1 MASSYTANTGIEK
14 PGSGEQA
21 GTWGTTTNNNFDIID
36 RAING
41 VGGITLSGT
50 THTLTTTDGSLSDG
64 GYKVLVFGG
73 SPSGTNT
80 VTISPNDQDKFYLVH
95 NNSGQS
101 VTLTQGSGGN
111 VTVANGKHKFVYAD
125 GAGSGA
131 KVTDVSATMPVELS
145 QDESPQLGGNLDVNT
160 KNIVFGD
167 SGGASD
173 DRLTFG
179 AGTDLSIY
187 HDGSNSYVS
196 EAGTGN
202 LKIQGSQIDIEGTG
216 ETLATFVDDGAVTL
230 FHDNSAKIA
239 TDSGG
244 ITVTGQITITGS
256 SIVFEGATADAHETT
271 FTVTDPTADRTIT
284 FPNSSGTVALTSD
297 VSAALPSGTVVPF
310 AGTSAPTGYLL
321 AQGQAVS
328 RTTYSD
334 LFSAIGTT
342 YGTGDGSSTFNLPD
356 LRGRVVAGKDDM
368 GGSSANR
375 LTDQTGGLN
384 GDTLGD
390 TGGSETHTLTTAQLA
405 AHTHGAGSYVAQLTG
420 GANSS
425 AGGLGSNGGNA
436 GTINLTVA
444 GTSGSTGSGDAHNNV
459 QPTIILNYLIK
470 T

>member
-1 MASSYTANTGIEK
+1 MASSYTANIGIEK

-21 GTWGTTTNNNFDIID
+21 GTWGTTTNTNFDIID

-41 VGGITLSGT
+41 VLSLSLTGT
-50 THTLTTTDGSLSDG
+50 TTTLTTTDGSLSDAG
-64 GYKVLVFGG
+64 HKVLVLAG

-80 VTISPNDQDKFYLVH
+80 ITIDPNDQDKVYLVK
-95 NNSGQS
+95 NGSGQ
-101 VTLTQGSGGN
+101 TATFTQGSGGN
-111 VTVANGKHKFVYAD
+111 ASVSDGETAWIFAD

-131 KVTDVSATMPVELS
+131 QVQKAVFDIVNDT
-145 QDESPQLGGNLDVNT
+145 SPQLGGNLDVNA

-167 SGGASD
+167 SSGSSD

-187 HDGSNSYVS
+187 HDGTDNHVDV
-196 EAGTGN
+196 AGT
-202 LKIQGSQIDIEGTG
+202 LTIDGSG
-216 ETLATFVDDGAVTL
+216 ETLAKFIDDGAV
-230 FHDNSAKIA
+230 
-239 TDSGG
+239 
-244 ITVTGQITITGS
+244 
-256 SIVFEGATADAHETT
+256 ADAHETT
-271 FTVTDPTADRTIT
+271 LTVTDPTADRTIT

-297 VSAALPSGTVVPF
+297 VSASLPSGTVVPF
-310 AGTSAPTGYLL
+310 AGSSAPTGYLL

-328 RTTYSD
+328 RSTYSD

-342 YGTGDGSSTFNLPD
+342 YGSGDGSSTFNLPD

-390 TGGSETHTLTTAQLA
+390 TGGSETHTLTEAQLA
-405 AHTHGAGSYVAQLTG
+405 AHTHGAGSYTALFPGDGTQST
-420 GANSS
+420 
-425 AGGLGSNGGNA
+425 AGGTGNRGTQGGS
-436 GTINLTVA
+436 NLTVS
-444 GTSGSTGSGDAHNNV
+444 GTSGSTGSGSAHNNV
-459 QPTIILNYLIK
+459 QPTIILNYIIK